1 MALRLE
7 PDSISHGSV
16 CNREKGVTTVT
27 LELADGRPVS
37 AELQGNP
44 YRDMAG
50 RILSFRHPSPDPEAF
65 VHDGLMLR
73 HHGQTGDITASRK
86 VKVPLLP
93 IEEIHKN
100 PKYEGVNFP
109 QVWKNSLYLEW
120 FSREN
125 GRVVLEASEFEMTV
139 TEPAWNM
146 TEAEEQEA
154 REQAAKALT
163 GFLDQL
169 CDIVREREDN
179 RKLFKDKDELDEF
192 DHEQNLRFSDRM
204 NDRYGELIDKFGI
217 EADDQIDEFMGWSTP
232 GAPSN
237 KEEDAAGPE
246 PWKDPAPDWTE
257 PDDDWQLP
265 DDHPLI
271 AEAEKLL
278 DEFTP
283 LPDRSEKE
291 HEIFFATS
299 MVRAKLAGA
308 LSGWNGE
315 SFEDHGFAIACLKRV
330 LGHIDTAIAIAG
342 GPLAT
347 NLLTLRQHIID
358 LQQELR
364 G

>member
-16 CNREKGVTTVT
+16 CNREKGVTVVT
-27 LELADGRPVS
+27 FQLADGRTVT

-65 VHDGLMLR
+65 VHDALALE

-93 IEEIHKN
+93 IEEIYKN
-100 PKYEGVNFP
+100 PKYEGGNFP
-109 QVWKNSLYLEW
+109 HEWRNSLYLEW

-125 GRVVLEASEFEMTV
+125 GRVVLEATEFELTV
-139 TEPAWNM
+139 TEPAWEM
-146 TEAEEQEA
+146 TEAEEIES
-154 REQAAKALT
+154 REQAATALT

-179 RKLFKDKDELDEF
+179 KKQFDDKDELDEF
-192 DHEQNLRFSDRM
+192 VHEKNLRFSDRM

-217 EADDQIDEFMGWSTP
+217 EADDQIDQLMGWSSP
-232 GAPSN
+232 EEGEKSKDPDAP
-237 KEEDAAGPE
+237 D
-246 PWKDPAPDWTE
+246 PWKDPAPDFTE
-257 PDDDWQLP
+257 PDDDWQMP

-271 AEAEKLL
+271 AKAEKLL
-278 DEFTP
+278 DGDTP
-283 LPDRSEKE
+283 RHDGSKKE
-291 HEIFFATS
+291 QEIFFATS

-308 LSGWNGE
+308 LSGWDGGQ
-315 SFEDHGFAIACLKRV
+315 FGDHGFTIACLKRV
-330 LGHIDTAIAIAG
+330 LGHIDTAVAIADG
-342 GPLAT
+342 TLAT

-364 G
+364 N

>member
-7 PDSISHGSV
+7 SDSISHGSV
-16 CNREKGVTTVT
+16 CNREPGVTHVT
-27 LELADGRPVS
+27 IALADGRTVT
-37 AELQGNP
+37 AALQGNP

-50 RILSFRHPSPDPEAF
+50 RILSFRHPSPDPKAR
-65 VHDGLMLR
+65 VHDGLALE

-86 VKVPLLP
+86 VKIPLLP
-93 IEEIHKN
+93 IEEIYKN
-100 PKYEGVNFP
+100 PKYEGGNFP
-109 QVWKNSLYLEW
+109 HVWKNSLYLEW

-125 GRVVLEASEFEMTV
+125 GRVVLEASEFELTI
-139 TEPAWNM
+139 TEAAWEM
-146 TEAEEQEA
+146 TEAEEEEA
-154 REQAAKALT
+154 RKQATQALT

-169 CDIVREREDN
+169 CDIKRERSENQERFEDKE
-179 RKLFKDKDELDEF
+179 KLNEF

-204 NDRYGELIDKFGI
+204 KDRYGELIDKFGI
-217 EADDQIDEFMGWSTP
+217 EDDDQIDPLMGWSTP
-232 GAPSN
+232 EEPDEKDDDAP
-237 KEEDAAGPE
+237 A
-246 PWKDPAPDWTE
+246 PWKAPDWTAE
-257 PDDDWQLP
+257 PDDDWTMP

-278 DEFTP
+278 DDFTP

-291 HEIFFATS
+291 GDIFFATS

-308 LSGWNGE
+308 LSGWDGKQ
-315 SFEDHGFAIACLKRV
+315 FQDHGFAIACLKRV
-330 LGHIDTAIAIAG
+330 LGHIDTALAIAEG
-342 GPLAT
+342 TLAT